1 MHDDIQIVPL
11 KTEIINRDAGQRRQ
25 WELLNHRLSRT
36 EICGRGRPEI
46 DAKLIPAQNCASP
59 RL

>member
-1 MHDDIQIVPL
+1 MNDDIQIVPL
-11 KTEIINRDAGQRRQ
+11 KTEIINRDAGKRRQ

-46 DAKLIPAQNCASP
+46 DAK
-59 RL
+59 